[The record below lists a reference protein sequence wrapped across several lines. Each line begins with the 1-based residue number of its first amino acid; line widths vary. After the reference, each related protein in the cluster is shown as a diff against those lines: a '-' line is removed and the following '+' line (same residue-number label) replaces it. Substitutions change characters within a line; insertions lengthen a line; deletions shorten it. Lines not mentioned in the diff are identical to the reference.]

1 MVELSSLLVQAPS
14 RQQTLVEVKQLEWM
28 SPRCKMEV
36 EVRVDHRKLMVVE
49 YTEDCLVLMA

>member
-1 MVELSSLLVQAPS
+1 MQAPS

-36 EVRVDHRKLMVVE
+36 EVRVDHMKLMVVE